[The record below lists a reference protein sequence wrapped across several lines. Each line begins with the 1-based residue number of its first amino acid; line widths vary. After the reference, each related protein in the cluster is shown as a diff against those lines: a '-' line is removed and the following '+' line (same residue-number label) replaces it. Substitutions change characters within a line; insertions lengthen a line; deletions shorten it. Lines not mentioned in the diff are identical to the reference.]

1 MLIDT
6 MIDMILGM
14 GLGMVASPLMMRAV
28 KTMKQKRR
36 IDRILQEVAELQRS
50 Q

>member
-14 GLGMVASPLMMRAV
+14 GLGMVASPLMMRAL
-28 KTMKQKRR
+28 KSIKQKRR
-36 IDRILQEVAELQRS
+36 IDRILQEVAELQRAE
-50 Q
+50 

>member
-1 MLIDT
+1 MLIDA

-14 GLGMVASPLMMRAV
+14 GLGMVASPLMMRAL
-28 KTMKQKRR
+28 KTMRQKRR
-36 IDRILQEVAELQRS
+36 IDRILQEVAELQGS